1 MAAANLTYGFTKI
14 PIEGSEK
21 SGTILFGGVLTAW
34 FLKQVG
40 NSYTLTFNPC
50 LFTQQINQTIQ
61 AVNVILP
68 TIDKTIMQQI
78 PVITSDGT
86 LITNTVG
93 IFMMS
98 SDTITI
104 YSSIGG
110 TPFNQD
116 TTNLQGWSN
125 AITINFA
132 V

>member
-1 MAAANLTYGFTKI
+1 MAAANITRGYSKI
-14 PIEGSEK
+14 SIDGTET
-21 SGTILFGGVLTAW
+21 SGTILFGGILTAW
-34 FLKQVG
+34 YLKQVG

-50 LFTQQINQTIQ
+50 LFTQLITQTIQ
-61 AVNVILP
+61 AGNIILP
-68 TIDKTIMQQI
+68 TIDKTVIQQI

-86 LITNTVG
+86 TITNTVG

-98 SDTITI
+98 SSTITI

-110 TPFNQD
+110 TPFTQD

-125 AITINFA
+125 SIIINFT